1 MLVEIDKRNM
11 EYTQKI
17 EEMKQQLVNKEGAAY
32 EKSQQAAYEKSQ
44 QSAVE
49 TKATTIEPR

>member
-32 EKSQQAAYEKSQ
+32 EKSQQSAA
-44 QSAVE
+44 E
-49 TKATTIEPR
+49 TKTTTIEAR